1 MKLKNLYD
9 YNIEYDLLNNID
21 INLLKEYKFLPIL
34 KDTLYILVATSDE
47 NLDVNIVKNILKQ
60 PIKLIYINK
69 DFLELSFLH
78 LDFQKKLFLLA
89 SKSLSISKND
99 KNSYIIEFMDE
110 LFKFCIK
117 NNGSDIH
124 IEALDKSV
132 IIRFRI
138 DGDLNQLFSF
148 KIKLYPIISSIIKY
162 FASLDISQKRL
173 PLDGRFSRYIYEN
186 NYDFRVST
194 LPTIYGE
201 SIVLRILDNKNINKE
216 LENIGFDDNELDII
230 KTVLPLTSGMILV
243 TGPTGSGKTT
253 TLYSMLKRINKN
265 SKKIITVEDPVE
277 YKLKGI
283 MQVNVNTDIG
293 LDYTT
298 VLKNILRQD
307 PDIIMIGEIRDSQ
320 SLQIAIQASLTG
332 HLVIATLHT
341 NSATE
346 TITRLFDM
354 GAKSYLIA
362 NTLKLILSQRLV
374 RVLCKYCKGA
384 KCKECNLTGYNSRAI
399 VSEALK
405 FDENISKMVSK
416 QIDVKNILDYAIDN
430 NSFQT
435 IQSNGMKLVNNNI
448 TSLEEYYAKI

>member
-1 MKLKNLYD
+1 MRLKDLYD
-9 YNIEYDLLNNID
+9 YNIEYNLLDNID
-21 INLLKEYKFLPIL
+21 SQLLLEYKFLPVIQ
-34 KDTLYILVATSDE
+34 DSLYILVATYDE
-47 NLDVNIVKNILKQ
+47 NLNPNIIKNILKK
-60 PIKLIYINK
+60 PIKLIYIEK
-69 DFLELSFLH
+69 EFLELSFVH
-78 LDFQKKLFLLA
+78 LEFQKKLFSLA
-89 SKSLSISKND
+89 SKSLAISRD
-99 KNSYIIEFMDE
+99 DRNSYIIEFVDL
-110 LFKFCIK
+110 LFDFCIK

-124 IEALDKSV
+124 IEALDKNV

-138 DGDLNQLFSF
+138 DGDLNQIFSF
-148 KIKLYPIISSIIKY
+148 KIELYPIISSIIKY

-173 PLDGRFSRYIYEN
+173 PLDGRFSRVIGDKG
-186 NYDFRVST
+186 YDFRVST

-201 SIVLRILDNKNINKE
+201 SIVLRILDNQNINKE
-216 LENIGFDDNELDII
+216 LEDIGFDENELDII

-253 TLYSMLKRINKN
+253 TLYSMLKRLNKS

-283 MQVNVNTDIG
+283 MQVNVNQDMG
-293 LDYTT
+293 LDYST

-341 NSATE
+341 NSAIE

-354 GAKSYLIA
+354 GTKSYLIA
-362 NTLKLILSQRLV
+362 NTLKLILSQRLL
-374 RVLCKYCKGA
+374 RVLCKNCKGN
-384 KCKECNLTGYNSRAI
+384 KCKECNLTGYHSRVI

-405 FDENISKMVSK
+405 FDEKISKMISNK
-416 QIDVKNILDYAIDN
+416 EDVKDILSYAIDN
-430 NSFQT
+430 GFQT
-435 IQSNGMKLVNNNI
+435 IQTNGMKLVNANI